1 MNTPY
6 PSFFSETGDAAFSRV
21 GIGTRSEDRI
31 PKNCITKT
39 DGDAAFSRVSARTR
53 SEDRIPKNCITKAD
67 GDAAFSRVGVG
78 TRSEDRIPVNRIPM
92 GGRIPGEFPFEI
104 VTPTEGYLNAF
115 RQLDATRHNLP
126 HWDQAETFVFL
137 TFRLADSLPKDKLD
151 QWRSERDAWL
161 QDHPEPLDETMRAE
175 YVRLFPACL
184 EKWLDEGSGE
194 CLLRNPDARKIVEDA
209 LVYFHGTRCD
219 MRCFTVMPNHVHA
232 LFRMLPGHRLPDIVH
247 SWKGYS
253 ASAINRLLG
262 RKGPVWQKEYFDTC
276 IRDPAHFRRVVRYIW
291 NNAPTLERFRFAA
304 GLLRDREG
312 REIAGD
318 AAFSRVREEGTR
330 PGGRIPEGSRI
341 PKEE

>member
-1 MNTPY
+1 MKG
-6 PSFFSETGDAAFSRV
+6 ET
-21 GIGTRSEDRI
+21 E
-31 PKNCITKT
+31 
-39 DGDAAFSRVSARTR
+39 GDAAFSRVSAGTR
-53 SEDRIPKNCITKAD
+53 PEGRIPI
-67 GDAAFSRVGVG
+67 
-78 TRSEDRIPVNRIPM
+78 

-104 VTPTEGYLNAF
+104 VTPTKGYLNAF

-161 QDHPEPLDETMRAE
+161 QDHSEPLDETMRAD
-175 YVRLFPACL
+175 YIRLFPARL

-232 LFRMLPGHRLPDIVH
+232 LFRMLPGHSLSDIVH

-253 ASAINRLLG
+253 ASAINQLLG

-276 IRDPAHFRRVVRYIW
+276 IRDAGHFRRVVRYIW
-291 NNAPTLERFRFAA
+291 NNAPTFERFRWADGLLTDAA
-304 GLLRDREG
+304 GG
-312 REIAGD
+312 RIPGGFVCKEGD
-318 AAFSRVREEGTR
+318 AAFSRVGAGEARHED
-330 PGGRIPEGSRI
+330 RIPN
-341 PKEE
+341 EE

>member
-1 MNTPY
+1 MNMHY

-21 GIGTRSEDRI
+21 GIG
-31 PKNCITKT
+31 
-39 DGDAAFSRVSARTR
+39 TR

-92 GGRIPGEFPFEI
+92 GGRIAGEFPFEI

-151 QWRSERDAWL
+151 QWRSERDVWL

-175 YVRLFPACL
+175 YVRLFPARL

-194 CLLRNPDARKIVEDA
+194 CLLRNPDVRKIVEDA

-219 MRCFTVMPNHVHA
+219 MCCFTVMPNHVHA
-232 LFRMLPGHRLPDIVH
+232 LFWMLPGHRLPDIVH

-291 NNAPTLERFRFAA
+291 NNAPTLEKFRWADGLLTDAA
-304 GLLRDREG
+304 GG
-312 REIAGD
+312 RIPGGFVRKEGD
-318 AAFSRVREEGTR
+318 AAFSRVGAGTR
-330 PGGRIPEGSRI
+330 PGGRIPE
-341 PKEE
+341 EE